1 MTITMKTLCL
11 TSLLVLTGSLA
22 LAKLPAPSDEAKAK
36 AAEAAAK
43 AAWVGKVDGYKLCLA
58 QDKVVA
64 YLKQVKPVDKA
75 AKPADKPA
83 LKDAKVAVATT
94 TCADPGPFVYP
105 PIMAVAPA
113 VPAVAAASSV
123 ATVKKP

>member
-1 MTITMKTLCL
+1 MTITMKTLCVA
-11 TSLLVLTGSLA
+11 SLLALTGSWA

-94 TCADPGPFVYP
+94 CADPGPFVYP
-105 PIMAVAPA
+105 PIVAVAPA